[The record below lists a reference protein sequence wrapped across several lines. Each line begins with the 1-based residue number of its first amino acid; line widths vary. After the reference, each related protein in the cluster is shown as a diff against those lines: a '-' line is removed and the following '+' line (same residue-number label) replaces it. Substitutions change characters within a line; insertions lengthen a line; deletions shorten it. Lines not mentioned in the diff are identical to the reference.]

1 MVVMRQLSG
10 EENRPRVGGK
20 KGGRRE
26 REEGERDRD
35 TEREMHIKHTHSSRN
50 GRVFEA
56 ASASDSLS
64 PKQHRFFQ
72 PAFCLNCLE

>member
-26 REEGERDRD
+26 REERERKI
-35 TEREMHIKHTHSSRN
+35 EIQREKCT
-50 GRVFEA
+50 
-56 ASASDSLS
+56 
-64 PKQHRFFQ
+64 
-72 PAFCLNCLE
+72 

>member
-20 KGGRRE
+20 EGGRRE

-35 TEREMHIKHTHSSRN
+35 TERETHVNTHT
-50 GRVFEA
+50 A
-56 ASASDSLS
+56 AGMGGSLKWHQLLTVSAPNSTDFSN
-64 PKQHRFFQ
+64 Q
-72 PAFCLNCLE
+72 PFA